1 MSHLKNYR
9 LWIVAAFVL
18 LIASGS
24 LLLSKQN
31 PVADQSPGVNID
43 SINFVNARARFNS
56 YSAKF
61 VRISTVSASMAD
73 SMRDSV
79 NIYYRVADSLKTVY
93 EQNKAR

>member
-9 LWIVAAFVL
+9 LWFIAAVVL
-18 LIASGS
+18 IIASGA
-24 LLLSKQN
+24 LLRFQQKPIINQA
-31 PVADQSPGVNID
+31 PAVNVD

-79 NIYYRVADSLKTVY
+79 NIYYRIADSLKTVY
-93 EQNKAR
+93 EQSKAR

>member
-9 LWIVAAFVL
+9 LWIFAAVVL
-18 LIASGS
+18 LIASGA
-24 LLLSKQN
+24 LLRFPQKTIINQAPAAN
-31 PVADQSPGVNID
+31 VD
-43 SINFVNARARFNS
+43 SINFVIARARFNS

-93 EQNKAR
+93 EQSKAR